1 MSNIFHIYFVRIPI
15 CLSQLFKMKCD
26 GFYTGYGLET
36 EDLDVNDESRAR
48 PNIFCIIPYRENMS
62 CKNLVT
68 LSGEMS
74 QVHAQLYTVYR
85 TLYSNTAGVEIIPTP
100 RLQIAQFHAKD
111 YTYKGENCFFI
122 STKRMFSKTC
132 NYTPDRR
139 G

>member
-26 GFYTGYGLET
+26 GFYTGYGLEI

-48 PNIFCIIPYRENMS
+48 HNIFCIIPYRENMS

-74 QVHAQLYTVYR
+74 QVHAQLYCTDGNTVFGYDSDKNS
-85 TLYSNTAGVEIIPTP
+85 LVII
-100 RLQIAQFHAKD
+100 
-111 YTYKGENCFFI
+111 Y
-122 STKRMFSKTC
+122 MF
-132 NYTPDRR
+132 
-139 G
+139 